1 MIKKLNLENAL
12 VLGVGFGVILFFYF
26 FRRELNTACFNMAS
40 MLIVLVGTFCAA
52 CLNFSFAKVLNAFCA
67 AKKLFF
73 KKQDKTQK
81 DIQLLMEFVKFARNN
96 GVLALT
102 PMVGLVENNF
112 MKKCLKAAID
122 EDHDDIFEKK
132 LESYM
137 GGENKTD
144 YLNIDIFEELG
155 GYAPTFGIV
164 GAIVG
169 LIHVTSSTTDIQA
182 LMPGIAAAFCATL
195 WGLALANLVFLP
207 ISGNLKNELRDK
219 IAFQNAITKG
229 VRSIY
234 HNQSHIVLQD
244 DLRDY
249 IKYEF

>member
-1 MIKKLNLENAL
+1 VIKKINLENAI
-12 VLGVGFGVILFFYF
+12 VLGVGFGVILFFYL
-26 FRRELNTACFNMAS
+26 FRRELSTAWFNAAS

-52 CLNFSFAKVLNAFCA
+52 CLNFSFAKVLRAFGA
-67 AKKLFF
+67 AKKLFL
-73 KKQDKTQK
+73 KKPDTTQK

-96 GVLALT
+96 GVLALSS
-102 PMVGLVENNF
+102 MVNLVENKF
-112 MKKCLKAAID
+112 MKKCLKTAID

-132 LESYM
+132 LEAHL
-137 GGENKTD
+137 GEENKED
-144 YLNIDIFEELG
+144 SVNIDIFEELG

-169 LIHVTSSTTDIQA
+169 LIHVTSSTSDIQA

-219 IAFQNAITKG
+219 ITFQNAILKG

-234 HNQSHIVLQD
+234 HNQSHLLLQD

-249 IKYEF
+249 IKYEL